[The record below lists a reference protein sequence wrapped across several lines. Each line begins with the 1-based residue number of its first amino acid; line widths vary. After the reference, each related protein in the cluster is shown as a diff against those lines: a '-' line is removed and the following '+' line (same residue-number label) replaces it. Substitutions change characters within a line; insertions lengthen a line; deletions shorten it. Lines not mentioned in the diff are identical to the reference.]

1 MRYASIEDM
10 SRALGADTL
19 RAIADHDGDRV
30 ADDDVVL
37 RALDEA
43 SALAD
48 TYIPRE
54 ISPHIPADAIPMA
67 LRRAVVIVA
76 STYLREARDM
86 MTDDARASYA
96 AVIRWLERI
105 AAGTASLGVTV
116 PPGADDGSSV
126 AVDVAD
132 PEAESQG
139 RIWNRASA
147 SRVF

>member
-10 SRALGADTL
+10 ALAIGGDTL

-37 RALDEA
+37 RALDGA

-54 ISPHIPADAIPMA
+54 LGPYIRADAIPDA
-67 LRRAVVIVA
+67 LRDAIIAIADHRIRRARNQA
-76 STYLREARDM
+76 TDDSREAHA
-86 MTDDARASYA
+86 DA
-96 AVIRWLERI
+96 IRWLERI
-105 AAGTASLGVTV
+105 AAGTTSLGVIV

-126 AVDVAD
+126 VYASD
-132 PEAESQG
+132 PEAEGQP
-139 RIWNRASA
+139 RMWNRASA
-147 SRVF
+147 SKVF